1 MTQIK
6 ELTINTSPIPR
17 AQTVRSY
24 TVLGD
29 VGACFTVVVK
39 NEDDNFYNFPDNV
52 SYSTKPSPTFA
63 STPVQSDLAEI
74 NESGFYT
81 GTIVFPTITDDDKY
95 QITLIPAKDT
105 TLAKSFSE
113 ESIYNSPYIYQYDDP
128 VITFSVLHS
137 NAAVV
142 EPSNITDTGFNSAV
156 GKRVAST
163 VSLSFPITLSS
174 SNFVIARQPVISDFE
189 FTTTKDTRTSGSGT
203 SLELKNI
210 EGLSVDMDVS
220 GTGIASNT
228 TISEIHA
235 GYYDAANSTPDKSIY
250 IIPST
255 TEVVNGVT
263 VVSQDKGGTV
273 VLNNSSTFVA
283 DRTLTFTGKG
293 PDHLQT
299 FNGAE
304 ITFSNLS
311 LTIDAV
317 TTTTDSAV
325 SNSTTIPITSTD
337 GIKAADTVLM
347 TGIGVTATSPHVDTV
362 NAGVSVVVSSAQTIE
377 NGQTVTFTG
386 SSRSASVTGNVLI
399 NSHGTSD
406 VTLTLNL
413 DNILTVE

>member
-1 MTQIK
+1 MKEIK
-6 ELTINTSPIPR
+6 ELTINTSPITK
-17 AQTVRSY
+17 AQTVRQY
-24 TVLGD
+24 NVLGSA
-29 VGACFTVVVK
+29 GACFTLVVK
-39 NEDDNFYNFPDNV
+39 NEDDHFYNFPDNI
-52 SYSTKPSPTFA
+52 SYSTKPSPAFA
-63 STPVQSDLAEI
+63 ATPVQSDLIEI
-74 NESGFYT
+74 NQEGFYQSS
-81 GTIVFPTITDDDKY
+81 IVFPAITDDDKY
-95 QITLIPAKDT
+95 QITLMPAKDT
-105 TLAKSFSE
+105 TLAKSFSQD
-113 ESIYNSPYIYQYDDP
+113 SIYNSPFIFQYDDP

-142 EPSNITDTGFNSAV
+142 EPSNITDTGFNSAT
-156 GKRVAST
+156 GLKVASA

-174 SNFVIARQPVISDFE
+174 SNFVIARQPVVSDFE
-189 FTTTKDTRTSGSGT
+189 FTTTKDTRTAGSGT

-210 EGLSVDMDVS
+210 EGLSVGMGVS

-235 GYYDAANSTPDKSIY
+235 GYYDASNSTTNKSVY
-250 IIPST
+250 VIPSIS
-255 TEVVNGVT
+255 EVVNGIAVI
-263 VVSQDKGGTV
+263 SRDKGGTV
-273 VLNNSSTFVA
+273 VINNSSTFVV

-299 FNGAE
+299 FSGAE
-304 ITFSNLS
+304 VTFSNLS

-325 SNSTTIPITSTD
+325 SNSTTIPIASTD
-337 GIKAADTVLM
+337 GIKVAEGVTM
-347 TGIGVTATSPHVDTV
+347 SGIGIVGTPHVDAV
-362 NAGVSVVVSSAQTIE
+362 SAGVNVTASAAQTIE

-406 VTLTLNL
+406 ITLTLNL